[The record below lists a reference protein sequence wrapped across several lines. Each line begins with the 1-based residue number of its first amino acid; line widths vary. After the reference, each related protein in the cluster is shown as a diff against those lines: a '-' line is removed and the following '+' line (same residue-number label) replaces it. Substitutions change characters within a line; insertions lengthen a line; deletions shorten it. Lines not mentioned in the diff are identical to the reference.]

1 MGDGG
6 RAIVVGAGVFGAAT
20 ASELAGRGWD
30 VVLVERYHPAHVR
43 ASSGGLSRV
52 LRFGHGDDRWHT
64 RSAYRSLAAWGELEE
79 EVGEQLVV
87 RTGMMWFAHDEDG
100 WEATTERTLR
110 AEGIP
115 VERLSPV
122 DAAAAFPSLATDDL
136 AFVLHEPEAG
146 AIRADRAT
154 RALVRQ
160 AEHRGARVVVG
171 LAQRD
176 GDGDGVTIDGE
187 RQHADAVVWACGP
200 WLPGLFPGLVDL
212 RITRQEAVYFG
223 APADWRAGSV
233 PTWVDYDRAAY
244 GIGDIDGHGFKCA
257 PDVEGDELDP
267 DTADRRPSAFHVGR
281 ARDYIARRFP
291 ALAGAP
297 VVQTRVCQYS
307 LTADTRF
314 ILAPLP
320 DAPHVVLAGGGS
332 GHGFKHGPTVGRH
345 VADLVDGGADPDP
358 AFGLGP
364 RGAGV
369 KLRTAGA
376 T

>member
-6 RAIVVGAGVFGAAT
+6 RVIVVGAGVFGAAT

-30 VVLVERYHPAHVR
+30 VVLVERYHPGHVR

-52 LRFGHGDDRWHT
+52 LRFGHGDDVWHT
-64 RSAYRSLAAWGELEE
+64 SSAYRSLAAWGELEQD
-79 EVGEQLVV
+79 VGEELVV
-87 RTGMMWFAHDEDG
+87 RTGMMWFAHAEDG

-110 AEGIP
+110 AAGIP
-115 VERLSPV
+115 VERLTPE
-122 DAAAAFPSLATDDL
+122 DAARAFPSLATDDL

-160 AEHRGARVVVG
+160 AERRGAEVVVG
-171 LAQRD
+171 HAQRA
-176 GDGDGVTIDGE
+176 GDGVSVDGARLE
-187 RQHADAVVWACGP
+187 ADAVVWACGP
-200 WLPGLFPGLVDL
+200 WLPGLFPGLVHL

-223 APADWRAGSV
+223 APAAWRASQV
-233 PTWVDYDRAAY
+233 PTWVDYDGAAY
-244 GIGDIDGHGFKCA
+244 GTGDIDGHGFKCA

-267 DTADRRPSAFHVGR
+267 DTEDRRPSPFSVER
-281 ARDYIARRFP
+281 ARELIGHRFP
-291 ALAGAP
+291 ALAQAP

-314 ILAPLP
+314 VLAPVP
-320 DAPHVVLAGGGS
+320 EAPGVFVAGGGS
-332 GHGFKHGPTVGRH
+332 GHGFKHGPTIGR
-345 VADLVDGGADPDP
+345 VMADLVEGHAAPDP

-364 RGAGV
+364 RHAGT

-376 T
+376 R